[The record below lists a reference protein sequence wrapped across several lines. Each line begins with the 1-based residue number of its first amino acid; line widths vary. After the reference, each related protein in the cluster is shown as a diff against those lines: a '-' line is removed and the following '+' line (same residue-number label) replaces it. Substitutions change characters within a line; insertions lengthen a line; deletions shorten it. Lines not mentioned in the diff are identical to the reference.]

1 MTGVRAK
8 GVTRAGVI
16 MGLDLKVCSPA
27 WKTCMR
33 TGQVRPRP
41 TPNTHLISTR
51 SGYQRRRRSLVVT
64 YDMGPGS
71 GKPRRGAGDG
81 WLQAGFQPAAGGPT
95 VNDGRQA
102 PLKYSSSHVC
112 SLSLERPGSLRW
124 HPGNLRAVA
133 RSHTFSS
140 HLLSCVLTV
149 HTHIG

>member
-1 MTGVRAK
+1 MRAK
-8 GVTRAGVI
+8 GITRARVI

-64 YDMGPGS
+64 YDMRPGS

-95 VNDGRQA
+95 EMTAARRRSNIRVLTFVHYRWRDLGRCVGI
-102 PLKYSSSHVC
+102 LGTFE
-112 SLSLERPGSLRW
+112 LSLAHTLSPRIFSL
-124 HPGNLRAVA
+124 V
-133 RSHTFSS
+133 F
-140 HLLSCVLTV
+140 
-149 HTHIG
+149 